1 MTLPASHPEY
11 EALKRRHA
19 EAREALRSAL
29 DEWHRMSTEIRPH
42 LTHAYATHF
51 GELER
56 ELQFKALESAELFRR
71 VELLSIKVARG
82 EKLTPEIID
91 LVNTVVDREY
101 AKFRRRVREAFDMD
115 AEQRERSAVRRET
128 GDDDEELVKLYRT
141 LVKRMHPDAAGA
153 NAPGTEAWHTM
164 QNAYRDRNV
173 SQLRALMAVL
183 GVEDGQGA
191 DTSSWDLERWTV
203 ETDLLERRLDVER
216 RKLERLRRQEPFTYA
231 LDLEDASW
239 RERHAAELRKAI
251 AAKDK
256 EIAENREH
264 YREITGGDVPSGTD
278 VVRSAEEQT
287 FDEDFMKNTYFG
299 QR

>member
-1 MTLPASHPEY
+1 MTAPVLHPEI
-11 EALKRRHA
+11 EAMKQRHA
-19 EAREALRSAL
+19 NARVALRAAL
-29 DEWHRMSTEIRPH
+29 DEWHRLSTEERPR
-42 LTHAYATHF
+42 LTHAYAQHF

-56 ELQFKALESAELFRR
+56 ELQYKALDSAELFRR

-82 EKLTPEIID
+82 ERLTKEIVD
-91 LVNTVVDREY
+91 LVNTVVNREY

-115 AEQRERSAVRRET
+115 AEQRERAAEHRET
-128 GDDDEELVKLYRT
+128 VQDDEELVKMYRT
-141 LVKRMHPDAAGA
+141 LVKRMHPDTAGA
-153 NAPGTEAWHTM
+153 DAPGSEAWHTM

-173 SQLRALMAVL
+173 SQLRSLLAVL
-183 GVEDGQGA
+183 GVDDETSS
-191 DTSSWDLERWTV
+191 DTSAWDVERWTV

-216 RKLERLRRQEPFTYA
+216 RKLDRLRRQEPFTYA
-231 LDLEDASW
+231 ADLDSDAWRAQHAED
-239 RERHAAELRKAI
+239 LRNAI

-264 YREITGGDVPSGTD
+264 YREITGGDVPPGTD
-278 VVRSAEEQT
+278 VVRTADERT